1 MDNALKILIL
11 ACIGGIIGYI
21 TNVVAIKL
29 IFRPIEPIK
38 IPIINKEIIGLI
50 PKRKAEIATNIGE
63 VIQNEFLSL
72 DEILENLITEEDKEN
87 VIEYIKT
94 KIKLIVN
101 EKIAF
106 APGPLKSI
114 IQGYVSDAIEAEIRQ
129 SIDDLSEEII
139 IKANKRINIQQMVET
154 KINELDLYELE
165 EIILRIAKQ
174 ELKHIEI
181 LGFVLGFVIGIV
193 QGLIIIFM

>member
-101 EKIAF
+101 EKIGFVPA
-106 APGPLKSI
+106 PLKSI
-114 IQGYVSDAIEAEIRQ
+114 IQGYVSEAIETEIRQ

-139 IKANKRINIQQMVET
+139 IKANERINIQQMVEA

>member
-11 ACIGGIIGYI
+11 ACIGGVIGYI

-50 PKRKAEIATNIGE
+50 PKRKAEIAANIGE
-63 VIQNEFLSL
+63 VIQDEFLSL
-72 DEILENLITEEDKEN
+72 DEILENLITKEDKEN

-101 EKIAF
+101 EKMAF

-129 SIDDLSEEII
+129 SIDDLAEEII

-181 LGFVLGFVIGIV
+181 LGFALGFIIGIV

>member
-106 APGPLKSI
+106 VPAPLKSI
-114 IQGYVSDAIEAEIRQ
+114 IQGYVSDAIELEIRQ

-181 LGFVLGFVIGIV
+181 LGFVLGFAIGIV
-193 QGLIIIFM
+193 QGLIITFM